1 MMLDELTYNL
11 QDLIDKLER
20 QMAERVGLKLYKQM
34 EGFTKL
40 FFTTSVI

>member
-20 QMAERVGLKLYKQM
+20 QMAERVGLKLYRDCRLM
-34 EGFTKL
+34 F
-40 FFTTSVI
+40 SI